1 MLFITLLSKPLYLS
15 IHSLTWPSAKVAHY
29 AINKPHHFPLSAFI
43 IVPLIHIF
51 TNFFFLK
58 LSRSDVTYIHIPH
71 RIRNGIQRYW
81 IANDK
86 VQKSISS
93 LSGASSD
100 EIIEN
105 LIPFSVQLQINE
117 EHFRLRIR
125 RTRWSI
131 YCISCSVDNFTLQ
144 RLPWLEDNVADFK
157 GYTDKSQRYTEAK
170 NGFSSLRKT
179 GLIA

>member
-1 MLFITLLSKPLYLS
+1 MLFNTLLSKPLYLS
-15 IHSLTWPSAKVAHY
+15 IHSLTWPSAKVAQY

-43 IVPLIHIF
+43 IVLLIHILPISV
-51 TNFFFLK
+51 LK

-131 YCISCSVDNFTLQ
+131 YCIPVPLITLHFNAY
-144 RLPWLEDNVADFK
+144 RD
-157 GYTDKSQRYTEAK
+157 
-170 NGFSSLRKT
+170 LR
-179 GLIA
+179 IM